1 MEKKFIATVSLII
14 LATAFFATAK
24 SNVVYKVMSGSVRK
38 VTLGDP
44 SRGVLSEVT
53 IIDDKSVEDAFFIKS
68 TTTLWSKDYK
78 AIDLDKI
85 SPNDRIKVKYVKTRE
100 GLAEAVSINI
110 LK

>member
-14 LATAFFATAK
+14 LLIALFALAK
-24 SNVVYKVMSGSVRK
+24 SNAGYMVMSGSVKR
-38 VTLGDP
+38 VALGDP
-44 SRGVLSEVT
+44 SRGVLTEIT
-53 IIDDKSVEDAFFIKS
+53 IIDDKSVEDVFIVKS

-85 SPNDRIKVKYVKTRE
+85 RPNDRIKVKYVKTKE
-100 GLAEAVSINI
+100 GLTEAVSINI